1 MKKYELYNL
10 TTGELLA
17 DNLTFEEVPELFEA
31 YSDFFPDHEI
41 IVYRRENKMVRACVK
56 VLNHNEVARNE
67 FMVEWLD
74 FVDELFS
81 IGNIH

>member
-31 YSDFFPDHEI
+31 YADFFPDHEI
-41 IVYRRENKMVRACVK
+41 FACCRESKIVRPYAK
-56 VLNHNEVARNE
+56 VLNHNEIARNE
-67 FMVEWLD
+67 FMSEWLSL
-74 FVDELFS
+74 VDELCNM
-81 IGNIH
+81 GNIY